1 MLKKILS
8 MLLALTFLA
17 VLPALSGC
25 EEPQGDRISVEKKTT
40 VKDVPVGQTGPKLT
54 GD

>member
-25 EEPQGDRISVEKKTT
+25 EEKEDRISVEKKTT
-40 VKDVPVGQTGPKLT
+40 VKDVPVGQSGPKLT